1 MGTGALLIPP
11 PGQFEY
17 ACRPF
22 AGAVAV
28 RGKPT
33 PQFAGRQRTA
43 VQAESVSILS
53 GGKSVGKNPRQVF
66 LGNTYAIVD
75 HRNLHTM
82 VVIAQPDGELL
93 VRPPGFVAGILG
105 IADKVH

>member
-1 MGTGALLIPP
+1 MGTGAFLIPP
-11 PGQFEY
+11 AWQFENE
-17 ACRPF
+17 CRPV
-22 AGAVAV
+22 ADAVAV

-43 VQAESVSILS
+43 VQAESMSILS

-66 LGNTYAIVD
+66 LGNAHAIVD
-75 HRNLHTM
+75 HRNLHAM
-82 VVIAQPDGELL
+82 VVIAQPDRELL

-105 IADKVH
+105 IADK